1 MNLNSNL
8 NSAGA
13 FAVIDVAAK
22 SGKAPSEKFLKFL
35 DEAFGFELAASTPD
49 ISDELKGKISARI
62 AAKAERDFAT
72 ADRLRDEIAD
82 AGIELLDSAASVQ
95 WRYK

>member
-1 MNLNSNL
+1 MKKSL
-8 NSAGA
+8 
-13 FAVIDVAAK
+13 VILSVLMLLF
-22 SGKAPSEKFLKFL
+22 SCIYPY
-35 DEAFGFELAASTPD
+35 TPD

-62 AAKAERDFAT
+62 AAKAERDFVT

-82 AGIELLDSAASVQ
+82 AGIELLDSATSVQ